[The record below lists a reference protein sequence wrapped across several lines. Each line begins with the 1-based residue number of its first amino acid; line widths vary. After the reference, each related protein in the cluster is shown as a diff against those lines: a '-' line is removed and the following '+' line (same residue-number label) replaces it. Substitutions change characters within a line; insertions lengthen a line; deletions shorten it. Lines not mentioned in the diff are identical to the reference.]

1 MGVCEGPSSALGAD
15 CSGAAAAAQAEA
27 QAKAEEDPLYLFAQD
42 PLLGLREDYDVNLPC
57 VAAPIEALWTRLP
70 SACR

>member
-15 CSGAAAAAQAEA
+15 CSGAAAAAQAE
-27 QAKAEEDPLYLFAQD
+27 AEEDPLYLFAQD

-57 VAAPIEALWTRLP
+57 VAEPIEAPWTRLP